1 MVKYSKKRGRF
12 TTRSRNK
19 RVRRYRTKI
28 LYGGV
33 DYTLD
38 FIYNKMTYRIVL
50 NDNRYQL
57 EENDITVIEN
67 CALTEFIAKLFQFSR
82 TEVHRNIIDNI
93 YNELGLIYEQY
104 NFRSL
109 FNRLKEIKQNN
120 GDIPLS
126 KINPD
131 LSSFI
136 TDKSI
141 ILGEGVFGK
150 VYEVFID
157 GKKYALKV
165 TNEATK
171 KLINQ
176 EITQYNTISEL
187 VCTDQTTDSFC
198 SFISAYYDSSQRK
211 IYILMEYCGN
221 SLYDVIMSKIKSGG
235 DIDKLITENT
245 KKNIYTWLLNIAKGL
260 KCMHKN
266 EYAHLDIKPNNIVL
280 DENLNSKL
288 IDFGLTFN
296 YLNPDYQSQ
305 LNSVGTRDFMSP
317 EMINRS
323 VLSVEKCDVY
333 SLGITFIE
341 CAFALHYRDVYIDCF
356 KKDASLSLLTSLL
369 RYIPLEDELK
379 LSPQIPVTL
388 TLSLPVT
395 NSDGNIAIN
404 DITYKIS
411 DTITTYH
418 RQNTPFKYNLKDLY
432 LKIIDIHKNYP
443 LFREM
448 IKINPLDRC
457 DINHIIAEC
466 HAIILK

>member
-288 IDFGLTFN
+288 IDFGLILHIN
-296 YLNPDYQSQ
+296 DENISSRGSIYYLP
-305 LNSVGTRDFMSP
+305 P
-317 EMINRS
+317 EMIVVDFVSYVNIKGEG
-323 VLSVEKCDVY
+323 LLKCDIY

-341 CAFALHYRDVYIDCF
+341 CIYALTHPDIYKNTWDSIVFNSILRLDPKEKIEGDP
-356 KKDASLSLLTSLL
+356 KKIRLLLIEPDKKETVKVTMTKKLK
-369 RYIPLEDELK
+369 ELYTI
-379 LSPQIPVTL
+379 QTL
-388 TLSLPVT
+388 YD
-395 NSDGNIAIN
+395 N
-404 DITYKIS
+404 
-411 DTITTYH
+411 
-418 RQNTPFKYNLKDLY
+418 
-432 LKIIDIHKNYP
+432 IIDIHAKYP
-443 LFREM
+443 LFQDM
-448 IKINPLDRC
+448 IKINPNERC
-457 DINHIIAEC
+457 SIDDIITKCVNELAQLTSISS
-466 HAIILK
+466 